1 MNPLVPESVTD
12 AGTAVGEESAQR
24 VVVSLRGLQKRF
36 KRASGEWTAAVDG
49 VSLDIHSGELVV
61 LLGSS
66 GCGKTTTLRCIAG
79 LEQPTGG
86 EVVAGGR
93 VVSSSAGIVVPPE
106 KRNFGMMF
114 QSYAVWP
121 HMSVFGNVAY
131 PLKARKISK
140 AQIEQRVGAVLD
152 LVGIGHLRDEYPS
165 QLSGGQQQ
173 RVALARCLVADPQ
186 VILFDEPLS
195 NVDAK
200 VREDLRAEILAMKT
214 RIGFGGVYVTH
225 DQEEALAI
233 ADRIAIMDAGRIV
246 QIGTPR
252 EIYGRPNS
260 LFVANFVGTINRL
273 KGTVTI
279 TERGRVVVSTLLG
292 DVVVTGDGIV
302 ERLIAGQD
310 VWVVIR
316 PEAIRLGDEALA
328 LENTWRGRI
337 DQETFTGASGHVRVA
352 VGDQSL
358 RVRTDGGRQF
368 DTGGDLAVGVAA
380 DRVRLL
386 LPHDSDGAVR

>member
-1 MNPLVPESVTD
+1 M
-12 AGTAVGEESAQR
+12 
-24 VVVSLRGLQKRF
+24 
-36 KRASGEWTAAVDG
+36 
-49 VSLDIHSGELVV
+49 DIHSGELVV